1 MTSKRIKFISSL
13 INNNDKVLD
22 IGTDH
27 ALLPIYLIKN
37 NITSVADGSDISNI
51 VLDNARTNVAKYN
64 LDKQINLFCS
74 DGVKNIDVSIYN
86 TFIIAGMGFYTIKGI
101 LDSANL
107 GTINKIIIQSN
118 NNHEELR
125 RYINKIGFKII
136 KDYFLEDKDKTYL
149 IIYAVKGK
157 QSLSDK
163 EYVCGLYDINNIW
176 YYKYIVNKYESM
188 LKNIPVNDSDLI
200 NRQLD
205 YFKEYVSMQKIEVKK
220 NK

>member
-13 INNNDKVLD
+13 INYDDKVLD

-37 NITSVADGSDISNI
+37 NITSTADGSDVSDVVLNNARSNI
-51 VLDNARTNVAKYN
+51 TKFN
-64 LDKQINLFCS
+64 LDKQIHLFCS

-86 TFIIAGMGFYTIKGI
+86 TFIIAGMGFYTIKSI
-101 LDSANL
+101 LDSADL
-107 GTINKIIIQSN
+107 STINKMIIQSN

-125 RYINKIGFKII
+125 RYINSIGFKIV
-136 KDYFLEDKDKTYL
+136 KDYYLEDKEKIYL
-149 IIYAVKGK
+149 IIHAEKGK
-157 QSLSDK
+157 QVLSDI

-176 YYKYIVNKYESM
+176 YYKFIANKYQSM
-188 LKNIPVNDSDLI
+188 LKSIPVNDRNLI

-205 YFKEYVSMQKIEVKK
+205 YFKDYISMQKIEEEKSK
-220 NK
+220 